1 MRIEKTSHLALG
13 LAVGMSSLAPG
24 LVSGE
29 TNKTAH
35 SNQAAAIAANG
46 LTKRIANGQPIPIDG
61 NKQVVWTAPDSRYTF
76 GNVTGV
82 EVVEKVA
89 GVKTFFQL
97 DVEGKKIVAEPIPE
111 SDIRLQLA
119 SPLVYQAGHLANS
132 VPLKVTSNEVIVKLI
147 GNEPMGKVR
156 LNNGNEVMTG
166 VAETHIID
174 SNFIAG

>member
-46 LTKRIANGQPIPIDG
+46 LTKRIANGQPIPID
-61 NKQVVWTAPDSRYTF
+61 
-76 GNVTGV
+76 

-174 SNFIAG
+174 SNFITG